1 MNKTSDKAV
10 ADYLNNMFMD
20 LTVSD
25 SETVVSP
32 PSDYQPL
39 DSNDSGFRLVPCM
52 DPFQFM
58 NMGSSIHKSNIWLAY
73 LLILNLSER
82 LPQGSLKQYCLRQC
96 QTLLNQFTQ
105 RNHH

>member
-20 LTVSD
+20 LTVSE
-25 SETVVSP
+25 SETIVSP
-32 PSDYQPL
+32 PSGYQAR
-39 DSNDSGFRLVPCM
+39 DSNDIGLRLVPCM

-58 NMGSSIHKSNIWLAY
+58 NMENSISKSNIWLAY

-82 LPQGSLKQYCLRQC
+82 LPQGTLKQYCLRQC

-105 RNHH
+105 HNHH